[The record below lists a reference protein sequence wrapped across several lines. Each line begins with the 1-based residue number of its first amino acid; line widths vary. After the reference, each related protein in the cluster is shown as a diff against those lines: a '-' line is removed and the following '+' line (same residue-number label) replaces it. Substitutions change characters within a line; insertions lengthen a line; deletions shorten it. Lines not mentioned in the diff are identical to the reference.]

1 MEFPFTQDAFF
12 SVFARYNTAVGPL
25 ILVFYLLGAACVGLL
40 FRPSRGASLFISLTL
55 AAMWLVNGVG
65 YHWTFFREI
74 NPAAALFAAV
84 FVLQAGL
91 LVFLPLRSRRLR
103 FAVRRNARSAVGLL
117 LALFAAV
124 IYPSW
129 GWLAGH
135 VWPGM
140 PAFGVA
146 PCPTT
151 IFTIG
156 MLLMGSWQ
164 VVRWLLILPGL
175 WSAIGGSAAILLGV
189 PQDFALLA
197 ALILLVIFGLGRSVG
212 LDFAHHAQSAS

>member
-1 MEFPFTQDAFF
+1 MELPFAQDDFF
-12 SVFARYNTAVGPL
+12 SVFARYNTAVWSL
-25 ILVFYLLGAACVGLL
+25 ILAFYVLGAACVALL
-40 FRPSRGASLFISLTL
+40 FRPSRFATLFISLTL
-55 AAMWLVNGVG
+55 AAMWLVNGAG
-65 YHWTFFREI
+65 YHWTFFRAI

-91 LVFLPLRSRRLR
+91 LVFMPLRSRRLR
-103 FAVRRNARSAVGLL
+103 FAVRRDARSAVGLL
-117 LALFAAV
+117 LALFATV
-124 IYPSW
+124 IYPLW

-164 VVRWLLILPGL
+164 VVRWLLILPGT
-175 WSAIGGSAAILLGV
+175 
-189 PQDFALLA
+189 F
-197 ALILLVIFGLGRSVG
+197 LLVSRRRPHPRG
-212 LDFAHHAQSAS
+212 